1 MKGITGLLR
10 TIIAVIAW
18 FVFACGIV
26 LAGIGVYEFMIVF
39 THLDDGVHHTPSL
52 MIIGLL
58 HAVDLFLIAIV
69 FFVMALGFFILFSD
83 PDAQLPV
90 RLPEWLRIKNFTQ
103 LKIILWEAILT
114 TLVVLWLASLV
125 ERRIKFDTLDLPSS
139 LYVPAAVL
147 LISISLFLLKKG
159 EH

>member
-10 TIIAVIAW
+10 IIIAVIAW

-39 THLDDGVHHTPSL
+39 THLDEEAHHTRSL

-58 HAVDLFLIAIV
+58 HAVDLFLISIV
-69 FFVMALGFFILFSD
+69 FFVMALGFFMLFSD
-83 PDAQLPV
+83 PESQLPV
-90 RLPEWLRIKNFTQ
+90 RLPEWLRIKSFTQ

-125 ERRIKFDTLDLPSS
+125 ERRIKFD
-139 LYVPAAVL
+139 
-147 LISISLFLLKKG
+147 
-159 EH
+159 